1 MADFQ
6 IQYRDRITGKA
17 GLFSVLARDYYEIY
31 SYLGGDGPFFYFI
44 DKTLFEL
51 RPGDVLLIRPHI
63 LHGGCKKERARY
75 CRLYVRFPSH
85 MLDFLASLDPD
96 LYDFLQNGPDRIR
109 LTGEDAAAYR
119 ELLAE
124 LKELQSSQSRHRYTL
139 WLSCLL
145 RQLTLLCRAARQEAE
160 LPSTPEDPLLSQIVG
175 LVNSKYASLSTVGDI
190 AGRLNY
196 SPNYLAHY
204 FFTHMGI
211 RLHDYLITK
220 KLSVA
225 AARLAAGMSVTDCGI
240 ECGFGSTAYFIQL
253 FKAHFHI
260 TPGQYAAQYR

>member
-6 IQYRDRITGKA
+6 IEYRDRITGKA
-17 GLFSVLARDYYEIY
+17 GLFSVRARDYYEIY
-31 SYLGGDGPFFYFI
+31 SYLSGDGPFLYFI

-51 RPGDVLLIRPHI
+51 RPGDVLLLRPYS

-85 MLDFLASLDPD
+85 MLDFLAGIDPA
-96 LYDFLQNGPDRIR
+96 LYDFLQNGPERIR
-109 LTGEDAAAYR
+109 LSGEDAAAYR
-119 ELLAE
+119 DLIAE
-124 LKELQSSQSRHRYTL
+124 LKELQYSQSLHRYTL
-139 WLSCLL
+139 RLSCLL
-145 RQLTLLCRAARQEAE
+145 RQLTLLSRAAQQEAE
-160 LPSTPEDPLLSQIVG
+160 LPAPPEDPLLSQIVG
-175 LVNSKYASLSTVGDI
+175 LINSDYASLSTIGDI

-196 SPNYLAHY
+196 TPNYLAQY

-211 RLHDYLITK
+211 RLHEYLITK

-225 AARLAAGMSVTDCGI
+225 AASLAAGMSVTDCGI

-253 FKAHFHI
+253 FKAHFQM